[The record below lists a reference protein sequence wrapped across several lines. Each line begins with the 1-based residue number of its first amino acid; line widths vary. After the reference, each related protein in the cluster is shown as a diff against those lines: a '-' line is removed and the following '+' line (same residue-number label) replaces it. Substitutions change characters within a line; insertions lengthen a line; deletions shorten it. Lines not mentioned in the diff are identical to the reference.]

1 VKGGKIRMIR
11 KAALQI
17 GIPALLAFIGWNAYL
32 AVNHLNRVQTIA
44 ALTLESS
51 AIQAELSGVL
61 KDMTDMETSQRG
73 YLLTGNPA
81 YLQPYTEAKGRIGT
95 DFVSL
100 RTGLART
107 GLASRT
113 QREQSLESR
122 LEALARSK
130 QAEIER
136 SISLRQQGYR
146 RRSFMLVDTNEGKDY
161 MDEIRRIVSSLSAA
175 ESSNYARFDTER
187 IAALKSVLTL
197 TVVSNSVLLVLA
209 AGLFGLIRRHLRL
222 LGEEGSQSRIEL
234 AVRDLQLE
242 KLTSALSG
250 QARSNI
256 VAMNTNSRLLLENY
270 GDFLPRQGHEYAEQ
284 MNEAAAQ
291 MERLRQD
298 LVGSQ
303 VSATDE
309 NAA

>member
-1 VKGGKIRMIR
+1 MIR

-95 DFVSL
+95 DFVNL
-100 RTGLART
+100 RT

-146 RRSFMLVDTNEGKDY
+146 HRSFMLVDSNEGKDY

-187 IAALKSVLTL
+187 IAALKSVLSL

-209 AGLFGLIRRHLRL
+209 AGLFGLIRQHLRL

-303 VSATDE
+303 VSASGE

>member
-1 VKGGKIRMIR
+1 MIR

-17 GIPALLAFIGWNAYL
+17 GIPALLVFIGWNAYL

-81 YLQPYTEAKGRIGT
+81 YLQPYTEAKGRIDR

-100 RTGLART
+100 RTGLAR
-107 GLASRT
+107 RT

-130 QAEIER
+130 EAEIER
-136 SISLRQQGYR
+136 SIGLRQQGYR

-187 IAALKSVLTL
+187 IAALKSVLSL

-209 AGLFGLIRRHLRL
+209 AGLFGLIRQYLRL
-222 LGEEGSQSRIEL
+222 LGEKVSQSRIEL

-256 VAMNTNSRLLLENY
+256 GAINTNSRLLLENY

-284 MNEAAAQ
+284 MNEAAAK

-303 VSATDE
+303 VSASDE

>member
-1 VKGGKIRMIR
+1 MIR

-61 KDMTDMETSQRG
+61 KDLTDMETSQRG

-81 YLQPYTEAKGRIGT
+81 YLQPYTEATGRIGT

-100 RTGLART
+100 RT

-146 RRSFMLVDTNEGKDY
+146 HRSFMLVDTNEGKDY
-161 MDEIRRIVSSLSAA
+161 MEEIRRIVSSLSAA
-175 ESSNYARFDTER
+175 ESSNYARFDRER
-187 IAALKSVLTL
+187 MAALKSVLSL
-197 TVVSNSVLLVLA
+197 TVISNSVLLVLA
-209 AGLFGLIRRHLRL
+209 AGLFGLIRQHLRL
-222 LGEEGSQSRIEL
+222 LGERVSQSRIEL

-256 VAMNTNSRLLLENY
+256 GAINTNSRLLLENY

-303 VSATDE
+303 VSASDK

>member
-1 VKGGKIRMIR
+1 
-11 KAALQI
+11 
-17 GIPALLAFIGWNAYL
+17 
-32 AVNHLNRVQTIA
+32 VQTIA

-95 DFVSL
+95 DFASL
-100 RTGLART
+100 RT

-122 LEALARSK
+122 LEALARPK

-146 RRSFMLVDTNEGKDY
+146 HRSFMLVDTNEGKDY

-175 ESSNYARFDTER
+175 ESSNYARFDSER
-187 IAALKSVLTL
+187 IAALKSVLSL

-209 AGLFGLIRRHLRL
+209 AGLFGLIRQHLRL
-222 LGEEGSQSRIEL
+222 LGEQGSQSRIEL
-234 AVRDLQLE
+234 AVRDLRLE

-303 VSATDE
+303 VSASDE

>member
-1 VKGGKIRMIR
+1 MIR

-32 AVNHLNRVQTIA
+32 AVNHLNRVQAIA
-44 ALTLESS
+44 ARTLESS

-61 KDMTDMETSQRG
+61 KDMTDMETGQRG

-81 YLQPYTEAKGRIGT
+81 YLQPYTEAEGRIGT

-100 RTGLART
+100 RT

-122 LEALARSK
+122 LEALAGSK

-161 MDEIRRIVSSLSAA
+161 MDEIRRIVSSLFAA

-187 IAALKSVLTL
+187 IAALKSVLSL
-197 TVVSNSVLLVLA
+197 TVISNSVLLVLA
-209 AGLFGLIRRHLRL
+209 ACLFGLVRQHLRL

-284 MNEAAAQ
+284 MNEAAAK

-303 VSATDE
+303 VSASDD

>member
-1 VKGGKIRMIR
+1 MIR

-100 RTGLART
+100 RTGLAR
-107 GLASRT
+107 RT

-175 ESSNYARFDTER
+175 ESSNYARFDSER
-187 IAALKSVLTL
+187 IAALKSVLSL

-209 AGLFGLIRRHLRL
+209 AGLFGLIRQHLRL
-222 LGEEGSQSRIEL
+222 LGEQGSQSRIEL

-303 VSATDE
+303 VSASDE

>member
-1 VKGGKIRMIR
+1 MIR

-32 AVNHLNRVQTIA
+32 AVNHLNRVQAIA

-100 RTGLART
+100 RTGLA
-107 GLASRT
+107 SRT

-122 LEALARSK
+122 LEALAGSK

-161 MDEIRRIVSSLSAA
+161 MDEIRRIVSSLFAA

-187 IAALKSVLTL
+187 IAALKSVLSL
-197 TVVSNSVLLVLA
+197 TVISNSVLLVLA
-209 AGLFGLIRRHLRL
+209 ACLFGLVRQHLRL

-234 AVRDLQLE
+234 AVRDLRLE

-284 MNEAAAQ
+284 MNEAAAK

-303 VSATDE
+303 VSASDD